1 MTIRELANI
10 SGISIRT
17 LHYYDKIDLLKP
29 CRIEQNGYRQYNEE
43 SLKRL
48 QQIMFYKEMDLPLL
62 KIKNILSQPDFN
74 QKEAIGDQMDLLIAK
89 RNRLTKMIEMMEQ
102 ILKGNNKM
110 DFSVFEHNELKEV
123 FTNRIMQLGEEY
135 RQALVD
141 EYGSI
146 DACVEELIKNEAKIK
161 VSAVKHYGSVAK
173 YIDALKKAP
182 LPTENRGKL
191 QLKLDGLVKQI
202 AAYKGEDVSNPK
214 VQKLVNQWKETAK
227 EIFETDEYLDMF
239 RRIYS
244 GYMNNTEVI
253 KVMDEMYGSGA
264 ITFVGK
270 AMEYNDIHS

>member
-102 ILKGNNKM
+102 ILKGNNTM

-146 DACVEELIKNEAKIK
+146 DACIEELIKNEAKIK
-161 VSAVKHYGSVAK
+161 VSAVKQYGSVAK

-202 AAYKGEDVSNPK
+202 AACKGEDVSDPK

-227 EIFETDEYLDMF
+227 EIFEMDEYLDMF

-270 AMEYNDIHS
+270 AMECNDIHS